1 MLEHVQ
7 ISGPLARNSGLP
19 EHAIS
24 GLERYVVL
32 AGKNGSGKSRILN
45 FVSES
50 LRISDGHSGLDEQQL
65 DAHINH
71 YQTAVDKGQVGL
83 KTMLDEHLSTRHV
96 RQNFRFDAIPG
107 SALKFTPSAGDL
119 VDPAKLT
126 EEAIWAS
133 AERLSTSHASDWKK
147 EAVPY
152 IKEIFDRHFNTSH
165 GTIQAEGVRAEDA
178 AKSFS
183 SLDDAIFS
191 FLGQR
196 LMRDGRG
203 RPTLFGR
210 PIANAG
216 LSSGQMVMLQLVTAL
231 HAKAQGI
238 GEAILFMDEPETH
251 LHPSVLVDLLQ
262 HIEQNAPLVQV
273 WIATH
278 SIPLLSFINSRNS
291 RSIWSVV
298 EGKATRAGRNPMKVI
313 SGLLGDEQQVAMLA
327 SFLSLPAQIAVNNF
341 SYQCLMPPA
350 VVMTEADDPQLTQ
363 IRETLAKISSDAEL
377 KIVDYGAGKGRLVD
391 ALKEGGRSISY
402 HAFDAY
408 TSDSEECK
416 AAIEL
421 YHGSH
426 SGRYFNDVH
435 LMLGEL
441 GLGSI
446 DCIVMTN
453 VLHEIEPDQ
462 WPGLL
467 GKGSPL
473 FRLLKDDG
481 YLLIVEDQ
489 RLPTGER
496 AYSDGFLILDTA
508 DLRELFCIPSVGA
521 SEDSFYAAR
530 AREGRL
536 TAHLVSK
543 NHMACVTAAS
553 RNEAVR
559 SVTNH
564 ARTKIRSLRN
574 SQHEFTSGLELAL
587 WAHQFANGM
596 LMLEQWD

>member
-1 MLEHVQ
+1 M
-7 ISGPLARNSGLP
+7 N
-19 EHAIS
+19 

-45 FVSES
+45 YVSRS
-50 LRISDGHSGLDEQQL
+50 LDLSDNISGLDDHTL
-65 DAHINH
+65 KAHIAH
-71 YQTAVDKGQVGL
+71 YQAAVDKGNFASLQL
-83 KTMLDEHLSTRHV
+83 LNDHLAAENV
-96 RQNFRFDAIPG
+96 REGFRFDAIPG

-126 EEAIWAS
+126 EEGMWAS
-133 AERLSTSHASDWKK
+133 SKQLSSSHASEWKSQT
-147 EAVPY
+147 VPY
-152 IKEIFDRHFNTSH
+152 IKEVFDRHFNASH
-165 GTIQAEGVRAEDA
+165 GTIPATDVSAEDA
-178 AKSFS
+178 KNAFS
-183 SLDDAIFS
+183 SLDDAILN

-196 LMRDGRG
+196 LGRDGRG

-210 PIANAG
+210 PIAGAG

-231 HAKAQGI
+231 HAKEKQI

-262 HIEQNAPLVQV
+262 HIEQSAPLVQV

-298 EGKATRAGRNPMKVI
+298 DGKATRAGRNPMKVI
-313 SGLLGDEQQVAMLA
+313 SGLLGDEQSVARLA

-363 IRETLAKISSDAEL
+363 IREALARISGDGEL

-391 ALKEGGRSISY
+391 ALKEGGGAISY

-408 TSDSEECK
+408 TSDSEQCK

-435 LMLGEL
+435 SMLGEL

-462 WPGLL
+462 WPGLF
-467 GKGSPL
+467 GKSSPL

-508 DLRELFCIPSVGA
+508 DLRELFCIPSAGV
-521 SEDSFYAAR
+521 SEEVFYAAR

-543 NHMACVTAAS
+543 RQMGCVTAAS
-553 RNEAVR
+553 RNAAVR
-559 SVTNH
+559 SVTDH
-564 ARTKIRSLRN
+564 ARSRIRILRN